1 MKDYIESEG
10 LKERLLWLI
19 RLRWFAVALVLLS
32 AYPLNKLGLFRFS
45 LLPPFLISGIVSLYN
60 LVFYVKLKYG
70 KVSLTN
76 AILQL
81 FFDQLSLGAGVYFS
95 GGCDSPFIYFFIF
108 HVVISSFII
117 PGLWPYIYA
126 TTGIGIPGLVM
137 FLKHI
142 GMLPHFGILVN
153 GPVLFSDIKT
163 MAVYGFAFLATM
175 YLTAYFANYLSIKV
189 LKDRL
194 MLRELNLKLSS
205 LLDSS
210 RIAHSTLELEEL
222 LTKSLKIILNTTNL
236 KAGLILLTEEIP
248 TSKCYDFFNCN
259 AYNCPA
265 YKAEINCWQLE
276 GILCHGDRWNCPFDL
291 NSIDCWKMNSLHTH
305 HLPIKTERDKLHAC
319 SNCLYF
325 LTSVLQPKLST
336 GFKNGDILK
345 ERIVI
350 DGESIRKA
358 LEFGRVIVD
367 YSRESLFELPV
378 EPATILV
385 IPLLF
390 QKEIMGVFYLA
401 SDQELSYS
409 AENIE
414 FFQLLSDVLS
424 SAIFNSKLY
433 TYVEKS
439 FFATILAI
447 ANALEAKDPYTR
459 GHSERVARICSEIA
473 DVLGLSRQ
481 EKEHLNFAAILH
493 DVGKI
498 GVRKDLLTKH
508 CGLDECEVEEI
519 KNHPLHA
526 MKILEPVHFL
536 KPILPAIKYHHE
548 NFDGSGYPEGL
559 KGQEI
564 PFKARILKVADAW
577 DAMRSDRPYR
587 KALSKEEAIEEL
599 LKGSGKEFDPFIVE
613 AFLKVIEKGHN

>member
-1 MKDYIESEG
+1 LKDYIESEE

-19 RLRWFAVALVLLS
+19 RLRWIAGAFVLLS
-32 AYPLNKLGLFRFS
+32 AYPLKRLGFLSFP
-45 LLPPFLISGIVSLYN
+45 LLPPFFISGIVFLYN
-60 LVFYVKLKYG
+60 LFFYVKIKKT
-70 KVSLTN
+70 KVSFSNTV
-76 AILQL
+76 LQL
-81 FFDQLSLGAGVYFS
+81 FCDQLSLGAGVYFS

-117 PGLWPYIYA
+117 PGIWPYIYA
-126 TTGIGIPGLVM
+126 TTGIILPGLVM

-142 GMLPHFGILVN
+142 GVLPHFGILIN
-153 GPVLFSDIKT
+153 EPVIFSDLKT
-163 MAVYGFAFLATM
+163 MAVYGSAFLVTM
-175 YLTAYFANYLSIKV
+175 YLTAYFANYLSIRV

-194 MLRELNLKLSS
+194 VLRDLNLKLSS
-205 LLDSS
+205 LLDCS

-222 LTKSLKIILNTTNL
+222 LTRSLRIILNTTNL
-236 KAGLILLTEEIP
+236 KAGLILLTEEMP
-248 TSKCYDFFNCN
+248 ASKCYDFFTCN

-276 GILCHGDRWNCPFDL
+276 GTMCHGDKGSCPFGLDAI
-291 NSIDCWKMNSLHTH
+291 NCWKINSLHMH
-305 HLPIKTERDKLHAC
+305 HQTIKTKGDKLHAC

-325 LTSVLQPKLST
+325 LTSVLQPKLSS
-336 GFKNGDILK
+336 FKNGDILR
-345 ERIVI
+345 ERITL

-358 LEFGRVIVD
+358 LEYGRVIVD

-401 SDQELSYS
+401 SDQELKYTP
-409 AENIE
+409 ENIE

-433 TYVEKS
+433 TSVENS
-439 FFATILAI
+439 FLSTILAI

-459 GHSERVARICSEIA
+459 GHSERVARLCSEIA
-473 DVLGLSRQ
+473 EVLGLSGQ
-481 EKEHLNFAAILH
+481 EKEHLRFAAILH

-498 GVRKDLLTKH
+498 GVSRDLLTKH
-508 CGLDECEVEEI
+508 CALYECELEEI
-519 KNHPLHA
+519 RNHPLHA
-526 MKILEPVHFL
+526 VKILEPVSFL
-536 KPILPAIKYHHE
+536 KPVLPAIKHHHE
-548 NFDGSGYPEGL
+548 NYDGSGYPDGL
-559 KGQEI
+559 KGQAI

-587 KALSKEEAIEEL
+587 KALPQEEAIDEL
-599 LKGSGKEFDPFIVE
+599 LKGSGKEFDPFVVE